1 MKFVYR
7 GNVLNYHIKPLADE
21 LYKILGEDF
30 IFIMDAPVV
39 EKRDAEHDRGDMT
52 SDCPYALNMAESE
65 VCRMKGQELIE
76 NCDVLFTLAC
86 YSKQF
91 VERMK
96 QNKITIFYNERI
108 FKPSFLK
115 PYHPKVI
122 ANMLWYHKRF
132 QKKRTY
138 MFCASAYLP
147 GDFSVYGAYKNKLYK
162 WGYFIKTDPISW
174 NELKKCKDHNQ
185 ISIAWIGSLSSENS
199 WKHLEKMIPVAQK
212 IRELNIDAQI
222 HVIGEGDRKSYFE
235 QLVKQ
240 NDLAE
245 VMRLYGSVP
254 NDKVREILHEA
265 NIFVTTSDYEE
276 GWGAVLNEA
285 MNAGCAIVA
294 SHAAGSTPYL
304 IRDNQNGIIYD
315 GVSDYGNLDMV
326 NQVVEL
332 CQNKQKRSD
341 LGQTAYQ
348 DYMANWTAEN
358 AAQSLIAFCEQAMR
372 NTSGI
377 QIRVRDDGPCAM
389 APAIREGD
397 MYSIIKK

>member
-21 LYKILGEDF
+21 LYKILGKDF
-30 IFIMDAPVV
+30 TFVMDALVV
-39 EKRDAEHDRGDMT
+39 EARDAEHDRGDMT
-52 SDCPYALNMAESE
+52 SDCPYALNMAESHE
-65 VCRMKGQELIE
+65 CRKKGQELID

-96 QNKITIFYNERI
+96 QNKITIFYNERM

-132 QKKRTY
+132 QRKRTY

-147 GDFSVYGAYKNKLYK
+147 GDFSIYGAYKNKLYK

-174 NELKKCKDHNQ
+174 DELKKYKENKQ
-185 ISIAWIGSLSSENS
+185 LSIVWIGSLSSEDS
-199 WKHLEKMIPVAQK
+199 WKHLEKMVPLAQRIK
-212 IRELNIDAQI
+212 DLNIDAQI
-222 HVIGEGDRKSYFE
+222 HVIGEGDRRSYFE
-235 QLVKQ
+235 QMVKQ
-240 NDLAE
+240 NDLE
-245 VMRLYGSVP
+245 DVMRLYGAVP
-254 NDKVREILHEA
+254 NDKVREMLHKA

-315 GVSDYGNLDMV
+315 GISEDGNLDMV
-326 NQVVEL
+326 SQVVEL
-332 CQNKQKRSD
+332 CQNENRRLA
-341 LGQTAYQ
+341 LGQAAYH
-348 DYMANWTAEN
+348 DYMAQWTAEN
-358 AAQSLIAFCEQAMR
+358 AAQSLIEFCEQAMR
-372 NTSGI
+372 NTSGE

-389 APAIREGD
+389 AHAIRERE
-397 MYSIIKK
+397 MYSMIKK